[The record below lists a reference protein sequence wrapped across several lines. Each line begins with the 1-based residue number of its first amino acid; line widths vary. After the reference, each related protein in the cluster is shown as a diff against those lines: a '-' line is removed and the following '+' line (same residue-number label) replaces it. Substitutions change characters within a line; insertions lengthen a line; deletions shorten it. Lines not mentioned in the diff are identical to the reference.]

1 MQSLCHPIFLK
12 ENFTGTKMRNLIL
25 EFGNPQFKI
34 IEEKKDK
41 KGEKWVKAEAVWQRA
56 DTINSNR
63 RLYPRKVLEKE
74 IDRLD
79 ENLKAGQVVGLSHHP
94 PDAHGKVNDVSHIW
108 ESISIEKD
116 GTCRGKLTVIP
127 TESGKNIIELIKAG
141 VRIPL
146 SSRGVGTL
154 TKKEKKVDGKVV
166 EYDEVNDDFKLLSP
180 GDFVLSASVEGA
192 GLTELTENGQK
203 QQYILTESDK
213 SVLKSFNGKDD
224 DKEVMTEKEFD
235 ETVEAY
241 LHANFRTSDHYR
253 SDQFD
258 EFKRNNEA
266 KYRKLLAEQFQKEG
280 LVLSKEIT
288 AEKKKPVKFELGA
301 GLTNRDF
308 DICGA
313 SFEERENYKK
323 SLNERNKE
331 AVLKSNATEREQQ
344 LYKEARRAG
353 VNLSFEE
360 WKKKYSKVEPA
371 RVSTKQITED
381 EKKKRKIQEQ
391 NKWNLLAGKS
401 K

>member
-1 MQSLCHPIFLK
+1 MQSLCRPIFLK

-25 EFGNPQFKI
+25 EFNNPQFKI

-141 VRIPL
+141 VRVPL

-154 TKKEKKVDGKVV
+154 TKKEKMIDGKNV
-166 EYDEVNDDFKLLSP
+166 EYNEVGDDFKLLSP
-180 GDFVLSASVEGA
+180 GDFVMSASVKGA

-224 DKEVMTEKEFD
+224 DKEVMTAKEFD

-266 KYRKLLAEQFQKEG
+266 KYRKVLAKQFQEEG
-280 LVLSKEIT
+280 LKLSKEIT
-288 AEKKKPVKFELGA
+288 EEKKPVKFESGA
-301 GLTNRDF
+301 VLSNRDF

-313 SFEERENYKK
+313 TPAEKAKYK
-323 SLNERNKE
+323 EQMMTE
-331 AVLKSNATEREQQ
+331 SNITEREKQ
-344 LYKEARRAG
+344 LYREALRAG
-353 VNLSFEE
+353 VNISFKE
-360 WKKKYSKVEPA
+360 WREKYSKVES
-371 RVSTKQITED
+371 VNISTRQLTED

-391 NKWNLLAGKS
+391 NKWNLLAGKT